1 MANVISSVVSIV
13 VTSFCGYLVWW
24 LQKHSNNRDAER
36 DGIKLLLRS
45 TMKQYYN
52 EYKDNGKISSSDY
65 TEFEEMY
72 NAYHNLGGNGTAT
85 KWFNKIKELEID
97 D

>member
-1 MANVISSVVSIV
+1 M

-24 LQKHSNNRDAER
+24 LQKHSDKKDAER
-36 DGIKLLLRS
+36 EGTKLLLRS
-45 TMKQYYN
+45 VLKEYYN
-52 EYKDNGKISSSDY
+52 EYKDRGKLSSEDFAEY
-65 TEFEEMY
+65 EEMY

-85 KWFNKIKELEID
+85 KWFDKIKQLEID

>member
-1 MANVISSVVSIV
+1 MSEIITTVVSVV

-24 LQKHSNNRDAER
+24 LQKHSDNKDAER
-36 DGIKLLLRS
+36 EGIKLLLRS
-45 TMKQYYN
+45 VLKEYYN
-52 EYKDNGKISSSDY
+52 EYKDRGKLSSEDFAEY
-65 TEFEEMY
+65 EEMY

-85 KWFNKIKELEID
+85 KWFDKIKQLDID

>member
-1 MANVISSVVSIV
+1 MFEILSAVVSIV

-24 LQKHSNNRDAER
+24 LQKHSDKKDAER
-36 DGIKLLLRS
+36 EGIKLLLKS
-45 TMKQYYN
+45 VLKTYYN
-52 EYKDNGKISSSDY
+52 EYKDAGKISSTDF
-65 TEFEEMY
+65 TEYEEMY

-85 KWFNKIKELEID
+85 KWFEKIKELEID

>member
-1 MANVISSVVSIV
+1 MSEIITTVVSVV

-24 LQKHSNNRDAER
+24 LQKHSNNKDAER
-36 DGIKLLLRS
+36 EGIKLLLKS
-45 TMKQYYN
+45 VLKSYYN
-52 EYKDNGKISSSDY
+52 EYKDRGKISSQDF
-65 TEFEEMY
+65 TEYEEMY

-85 KWFNKIKELEID
+85 KWFDKIKELEID

>member
-1 MANVISSVVSIV
+1 MIEIVSTVVSVV

-24 LQKHSNNRDAER
+24 LQKHSDKKDAER
-36 DGIKLLLRS
+36 EGIKLLLRS
-45 TMKQYYN
+45 VLKEYYN
-52 EYKDNGKISSSDY
+52 TYKQDGKISSDDF
-65 TEFEEMY
+65 TEYEEMY

-85 KWFNKIKELEID
+85 KWFDKIKELDID